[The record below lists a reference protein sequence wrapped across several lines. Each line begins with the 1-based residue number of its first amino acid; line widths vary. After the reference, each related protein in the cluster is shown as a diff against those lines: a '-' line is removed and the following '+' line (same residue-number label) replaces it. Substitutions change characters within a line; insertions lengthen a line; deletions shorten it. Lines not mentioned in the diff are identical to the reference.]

1 MLYTKPYIYPLVFI
15 SLLFIGII
23 CSCSNRKAYAP
34 PTGDTVA
41 AEKFKPIHNDTIV
54 QIDLAKLTGLAF
66 PKYKIQSEE
75 PIIPDSISISAD
87 EETVMGGNYSAMLL
101 LDSIPGKDFYTA
113 VNEKAANDT
122 CWKITAHLF
131 SYIKQDS
138 INGRYEIS
146 FYKGSQQITV
156 KHLNYDLVKKKAKI
170 NPDSLK
176 VKTTK

>member
-1 MLYTKPYIYPLVFI
+1 MLYTKTYIYPLAFI
-15 SLLFIGII
+15 GLLFIGIV

-54 QIDLAKLTGLAF
+54 QIDLAKLTGLNF

-87 EETVMGGNYSAMLL
+87 EETVMGGNYTATLL
-101 LDSIPGKDFYTA
+101 LDTIPGKAFYTS

-122 CWKITAHLF
+122 CWKITTHLF

-146 FYKGSQQITV
+146 FYKGSQQIIV
-156 KHLNYDLVKKKAKI
+156 KHLNYDLVKKKTNSDSIKIKI
-170 NPDSLK
+170 NK
-176 VKTTK
+176 